1 MDNVHVII
9 SRMRRSTIITW
20 VALTT
25 ALLLAGGVALLL
37 FISPFPAARGM
48 LDLLARDHHMQ
59 RFSAQFYASARLP
72 ALSLSGLAILAG
84 IASLVF
90 ARRAQGYLAWLG
102 RASKKGA
109 LRLAGD
115 FTLLLKSIVRP
126 SPWLAL
132 AIVGLTL
139 AALLAR
145 LPFLSRPMQHDESY
159 TFVTFAS
166 APLKEALTD
175 YNLPNNHLFHTLLVH
190 ISYVLFGDAPWAVR
204 LPALLA
210 GILIVPAA
218 YGLARRLYNRHSA
231 ILVAALAAAAPV
243 LISYSTNAR
252 GYTILAVLTLLTW
265 SLGTYVRQKA
275 NAAAWLLLAILGALG
290 LYTVPVFLN
299 PFGILFTWL
308 FLSVL
313 WGDSGPAYPSRCHF
327 LGYMFAAGMLT
338 IVLTTLLYL
347 PVFSVSGLHAVFGN
361 SFVESLS
368 FSDFRQTFPGRMV
381 ETWTEWT
388 QAVSPILSGCLV
400 LGLAFSLAFH
410 RRISNVRIPTQLAA
424 VVWLVPEMLI
434 QRPNPWPKIWLALLP
449 VVLIWCAAGWMAPWL
464 VSRRGLGENRLA
476 SAGTWAAGVSV
487 AIVLAAGAFYSLTAG
502 PAAAQPGPVEQSVLY
517 LRAHLV
523 AGDVVVV
530 SPPDDA
536 PLWYY
541 WRYYKLPEIYI
552 QPKNQR
558 FQRAYVLV
566 NQPFEQTIEQVIR
579 DRGPDIGFVR
589 LDTARLVQSFG
600 DDNLYEV
607 GPNNEALDK
616 AFGAQ

>member
-1 MDNVHVII
+1 
-9 SRMRRSTIITW
+9 MRKPTTILWATLS
-20 VALTT
+20 AG
-25 ALLLAGGVALLL
+25 LLLAGGLALLL
-37 FISPFPAARGM
+37 FLLPFPAARS
-48 LDLLARDHHMQ
+48 LVDLIAGSHHLQ
-59 RFSAQFYASARLP
+59 RFSSQFYASARMP
-72 ALSLSGLAILAG
+72 ALILGGLAVLAG
-84 IASLVF
+84 ITSLVF
-90 ARRAQGYLAWLG
+90 ARAAQGYLASLG
-102 RASKKGA
+102 GASKKA
-109 LRLAGD
+109 AIRLAGD
-115 FTLLLKSIVRP
+115 FTILFKSFSRP
-126 SPWLAL
+126 SLWLTL
-132 AIVGLTL
+132 SIVGLIL

-190 ISYVLFGDAPWAVR
+190 ISYVLFGDSPWAVR

-218 YGLARRLYNRHSA
+218 YGLARRLYNPHSA

-265 SLGTYVRQKA
+265 SLGTYVRRQP
-275 NAAAWLLLAILGALG
+275 NAAAWLLLGILGALG
-290 LYTVPVFLN
+290 FYTVPVFLN
-299 PFGILFTWL
+299 PYGILFTWL
-308 FLSVL
+308 LLSAL
-313 WGDSGPAYPSRCHF
+313 LGDIGPVYYGSRWRF
-327 LGYMFAAGMLT
+327 LGWMFAAGMVT
-338 IVLTTLLYL
+338 VVLTTLLYL

-381 ETWTEWT
+381 ETWQEWT
-388 QAVSPILSGCLV
+388 QGVSPILTICLAA
-400 LGLAFSLAFH
+400 GLALSLVFH
-410 RRISNVRIPTQLAA
+410 RRISVFRVPTQLAA
-424 VVWLVPEMLI
+424 VVWLAPVLLI

-464 VSRRGLGENRLA
+464 VLRRGRPGDRLA
-476 SAGTWAAGVSV
+476 NWAAGLSV
-487 AIVLAAGAFYSLTAG
+487 AIVLTAGAVYSLTAG
-502 PAAAQPGPVEQSVLY
+502 PIAAQTGPVEQSVQY
-517 LRAHLV
+517 LRSHLV

-536 PLWYY
+536 PIWYY

-558 FQRAYVLV
+558 FQRAYVLI
-566 NQPFEQTIEQVIR
+566 NHPFDQTVEQVIR
-579 DRGPDIGFVR
+579 ERGPDIGFVR

-600 DDNLYEV
+600 ADDLYEV
-607 GPNNEALDK
+607 APNNEALDK

>member
-1 MDNVHVII
+1 
-9 SRMRRSTIITW
+9 MRRSTIITW
-20 VALTT
+20 AALS
-25 ALLLAGGVALLL
+25 AGLFLAGGLALLL
-37 FISPFPAARGM
+37 FLPPFSVTRAL
-48 LDLLARDHHMQ
+48 LDRIAGAHHLQ
-59 RFSAQFYASARLP
+59 RFSALFYASARLS
-72 ALSLSGLAILAG
+72 ALILGGLAALAS

-90 ARRAQGYLAWLG
+90 ARRSQSYLTLLG
-102 RASKKGA
+102 KASKKAA
-109 LRLAGD
+109 LRLGAD
-115 FTLLLKSIVRP
+115 FTILFKSFPHP
-126 SPWLAL
+126 SLWLSL
-132 AIVGLTL
+132 AIIGLTL
-139 AALLAR
+139 AALLTR

-190 ISYVLFGDAPWAVR
+190 ISYVLFGDSPWAVR

-218 YGLARRLYNRHSA
+218 YGLASRLYNRHSA

-265 SLGTYVRQKA
+265 TMGTYVCQKA
-275 NAAAWLLLAILGALG
+275 NAAVWLLLGLLGALG
-290 LYTVPVFLN
+290 FYTVPVFLY
-299 PFGILFTWL
+299 PYGILFTWL
-308 FLSVL
+308 LLSAL
-313 WGDSGPAYPSRCHF
+313 FGDTGPAYPSRWHF
-327 LGYMFAAGMLT
+327 LGWMFAAGMVT

-381 ETWTEWT
+381 ETWQEWT
-388 QAVSPILSGCLV
+388 MGVSPVLTVCLV
-400 LGLAFSLAFH
+400 LGLALSLVFH
-410 RRISNVRIPTQLAA
+410 RRISTVCVPTQLAA
-424 VVWLVPEMLI
+424 VIWLVPVLLI

-464 VSRRGLGENRLA
+464 VIPHSRPGVRLA
-476 SAGTWAAGVSV
+476 AVAAWVAGLSV
-487 AIVLAAGAFYSLTAG
+487 AIVLAAGAVYCLTAG
-502 PAAAQPGPVEQSVLY
+502 PVAAQTGPVEQSVQY

-536 PLWYY
+536 VTWYY

-558 FQRAYVLV
+558 FQRAYVLI
-566 NQPFEQTIEQVIR
+566 NHPFDQTVEQVIR
-579 DRGPDIGFVR
+579 ERGPDIGFVR

-600 DDNLYEV
+600 ADDLYEV
-607 GPNNEALDK
+607 APNNAALDK

>member
-1 MDNVHVII
+1 MKKANII
-9 SRMRRSTIITW
+9 LW
-20 VALTT
+20 AALS
-25 ALLLAGGVALLL
+25 AGLLLAGALALLL
-37 FISPFPAARGM
+37 FLLPFPAARW
-48 LDLLARDHHMQ
+48 LVDYLARDHHMQ

-72 ALSLSGLAILAG
+72 ALILGGLATLAG
-84 IASLVF
+84 LASLVF
-90 ARRAQGYLAWLG
+90 ARRAQGYLASLG
-102 RASKKGA
+102 RASKKAA

-115 FTLLLKSIVRP
+115 STILFKSTSRP
-126 SPWLAL
+126 SLWLAL
-132 AIVGLTL
+132 AVVGLTL

-175 YNLPNNHLFHTLLVH
+175 YNLPNTHLFHTLLVH
-190 ISYVLFGDAPWAVR
+190 ISYVLFGDSPWAVR

-218 YGLARRLYNRHSA
+218 YGLARRLYNPHSA

-275 NAAAWLLLAILGALG
+275 NAAAWLLLGILGALG
-290 LYTVPVFLN
+290 FYTVPVFLN
-299 PFGILFTWL
+299 PYGILFTWL
-308 FLSVL
+308 LLSAL
-313 WGDSGPAYPSRCHF
+313 LGDTGPAYPTRWHF
-327 LGYMFAAGMLT
+327 LGWMFAAGMVT
-338 IVLTTLLYL
+338 VVLTTLLYL

-368 FSDFRQTFPGRMV
+368 FSDFRQTFPGRML
-381 ETWTEWT
+381 ETWQEWT
-388 QAVSPILSGCLV
+388 QGVSPILTICLV
-400 LGLAFSLAFH
+400 LGLALSLVFH
-410 RRISNVRIPTQLAA
+410 RRISAVRVPTQLTA
-424 VVWLVPEMLI
+424 VVWLVPVLLI

-449 VVLIWCAAGWMAPWL
+449 VVLIWCAAGWMAPWR
-464 VSRRGLGENRLA
+464 VFRRGGEDSHLA
-476 SAGTWAAGVSV
+476 AAAAWAAGMSV
-487 AIVLAAGAFYSLTAG
+487 AIVLAAGAVYSLTAG
-502 PAAAQPGPVEQSVLY
+502 PIAAQTGPVELSVQY

-536 PLWYY
+536 VTWYY
-541 WRYYKLPEIYI
+541 WRYYNLPEIYI

-558 FQRAYVLV
+558 FQRAYVLI
-566 NQPFEQTIEQVIR
+566 NHPFDQTVEQVIR
-579 DRGPDIGFVR
+579 ERGPDIGFVR
-589 LDTARLVQSFG
+589 LDSARLVQSFG
-600 DDNLYEV
+600 ADDLYEV
-607 GPNNEALDK
+607 APNNEALDK